1 MSPEATATPSA
12 EAATE
17 LTFRSPTVSDGSV
30 MHQLVKDGGVLE
42 PNTVY
47 CYLLLA
53 THFAQNCLI
62 TERDGEAIGFI
73 ASYRPPSHPEAIFV
87 WQIGVRPDARGQGL
101 AKRMLHELVKRPANA
116 DVRFLEATVDPGN
129 EPSCRLFRAF
139 AREQGVPCDVS
150 PGFTPEHFTPAEHPP
165 EDLHRIGPLRRE
177 P

>member
-1 MSPEATATPSA
+1 VSAPAAKASAPEVS
-12 EAATE
+12 
-17 LTFRSPTVSDGSV
+17 FRSPTVDDGAA
-30 MHQLVKDGGVLE
+30 MYQLVKDSQVLE
-42 PNTVY
+42 PNTRY
-47 CYLLLA
+47 AYLLLS
-53 THFAQNCLI
+53 THFAGNCLLA
-62 TERDGEAIGFI
+62 EQNGEVVGCV

-87 WQIGVRPDARGQGL
+87 WQIGVREDARGQGL
-101 AKRMLHELVKRPANA
+101 AKRMLHALVERPANA

-150 PGFTPEHFTPAEHPP
+150 PGFVPEHFGPTEHPP